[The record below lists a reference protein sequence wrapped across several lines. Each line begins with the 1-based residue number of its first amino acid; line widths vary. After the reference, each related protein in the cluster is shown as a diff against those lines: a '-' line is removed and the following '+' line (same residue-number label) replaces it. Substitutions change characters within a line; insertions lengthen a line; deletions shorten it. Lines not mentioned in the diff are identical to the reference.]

1 MLCHEDIL
9 SFEEMRM
16 IVEAA
21 AQLGVKKVRLTG
33 GEPLVRRGI
42 VDLTRMIS
50 AVDGIEE
57 VVMTTNATLLAPL
70 AKDLKAAGLSRLNIS
85 LDTLDPKRY
94 ARLSRTGTLADALAG
109 IAAAREA
116 GFTHTKFNAVLL
128 GGLNEDEIR
137 PLAEMAKNEPVDVR
151 FIELMRM
158 GECSRWPT
166 ERFAITRY
174 FTRHRLRRDE
184 RVRAHLFLQRSPA
197 QGATKPHQV
206 LRDDRPRRAPGHH
219 LAGPYLG
226 HFG

>member
-94 ARLSRTGTLADALAG
+94 ARLSRTGTLDDALAG

-151 FIELMRM
+151 MLKMADRAFC
-158 GECSRWPT
+158 EC
-166 ERFAITRY
+166 
-174 FTRHRLRRDE
+174 RLRARCVAGTYTAWL
-184 RVRAHLFLQRSPA
+184 RRCGGAVWRAR
-197 QGATKPHQV
+197 
-206 LRDDRPRRAPGHH
+206 
-219 LAGPYLG
+219 LAGEGGTYPPHDAYVLQLLRQDPRDRRRYVKALLA
-226 HFG
+226 FGP